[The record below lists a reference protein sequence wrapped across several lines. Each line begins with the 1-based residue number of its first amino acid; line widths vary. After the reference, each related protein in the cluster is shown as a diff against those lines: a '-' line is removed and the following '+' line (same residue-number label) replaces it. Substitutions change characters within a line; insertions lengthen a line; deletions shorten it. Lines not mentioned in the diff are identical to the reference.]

1 MPEETYD
8 WLQGCL
14 TEATDR
20 VNQLKQELKT
30 ATQEEGTWKS
40 LNDDAQRGWWLHIL
54 ATMEREKECLHR
66 LRTENHPAIPQL
78 EALFRHAKKE
88 ADDAFFDLPREME
101 KLSVRLKLPLDM
113 IQSRHPKYYF
123 RDGFLVVEIIENKR
137 LAKLSTYEGK
147 LAELPADI
155 SAIEDRLAKEDQ
167 RLFNRKFEGKKFLK
181 MLRTTYQ
188 AILKKEHR
196 NDGEEVPLRQIMAEL
211 AKGNSGFKRD
221 EFVLDLSLLTEK
233 GPASIDGMK
242 FQLQQTKDSSQG
254 ILLYGP
260 SARGMVNL
268 LIFRKEA
275 P

>member
-1 MPEETYD
+1 MSEEMYD
-8 WLQGCL
+8 WLHGCL
-14 TEATDR
+14 TDASER

-30 ATQEEGTWKS
+30 ATQEEGTWRS
-40 LNDDAQRGWWLHIL
+40 LHDEAQRGWWLHIL

-66 LRTENHPAIPQL
+66 LRNENHPAIPQL
-78 EALFRHAKKE
+78 EALFRHAMKE

-101 KLSVRLKLPLDM
+101 KLSERLNLPLDK

-137 LAKLSTYEGK
+137 LARISTYEGK

-155 SAIEDRLAKEDQ
+155 AAMEERLAKEDQ

-181 MLRTTYQ
+181 ALRTAYL
-188 AILKKEHR
+188 AILKKSHR
-196 NDGEEVPLRQIMAEL
+196 KDGEEVPLRQIMTEL

-221 EFVLDLSLLTEK
+221 EFVLDLSRLTES
-233 GPASIDGMK
+233 GPSSFDGMK

-254 ILLYGP
+254 VLLYGP

-268 LIFRKEA
+268 LIFRKET